1 MTVRQRTGNTQELP
15 AAQMQRV
22 SNFAALAQRSRLRR
36 FCRRQQNRR
45 RVAVRS
51 HPGRAADRKPGAASA
66 RSAAIPAELP
76 AESPTPH
83 PRGPQPFRQSR
94 QPEARRRI
102 RAVRSHSGRAAG
114 RRPGAASARSA
125 AIPAEPPAGG
135 PAPHPRGP
143 CAIRVRGPRVSP
155 SRAHTR
161 RLLLRAALSR
171 PLPGDLPAFSPPLPP
186 EKISP
191 CVCAESCRR
200 LPGLPSHEP
209 EGGGVLFRQRSP
221 SAVSFRVVRSCIAS
235 CAAVDRLRRFHR
247 QYAYSG

>member
-22 SNFAALAQRSRLRR
+22 SDFAALAQHSRLRR

-51 HPGRAADRKPGAASA
+51 HPGRAADQKPGAASA
-66 RSAAIPAELP
+66 QSVRD
-76 AESPTPH
+76 
-83 PRGPQPFRQSR
+83 PRP
-94 QPEARRRI
+94 
-102 RAVRSHSGRAAG
+102 
-114 RRPGAASARSA
+114 RPARSL
-125 AIPAEPPAGG
+125 
-135 PAPHPRGP
+135 
-143 CAIRVRGPRVSP
+143 
-155 SRAHTR
+155 SRAYTR

-171 PLPGDLPAFSPPLPP
+171 PLPGDFPAFSPPFFL

-191 CVCAESCRR
+191 CVCVEPCRR
-200 LPGLPSHEP
+200 LPGLPGHEP
-209 EGGGVLFRQRSP
+209 EGGGTLFRQRSP
-221 SAVSFRVVRSCIAS
+221 SAVSFRVARSCIAS